1 MFKKKVMESTR
12 QRSKLFIKRIFT
24 LSLALLHTT
33 ENGDGGAVRETAVS
47 VGFRDDIYTR
57 LHSENRTLSVRD
69 DEKEERVSCKT
80 IRLRTL
86 DKDAIRP

>member
-1 MFKKKVMESTR
+1 MHPCV
-12 QRSKLFIKRIFT
+12 
-24 LSLALLHTT
+24 LSLTLLRTT
-33 ENGDGGAVRETAVS
+33 ENRDGGAARETAVS
-47 VGFRDDIYTR
+47 VGFHDDIYTR

-86 DKDAIRP
+86 DKDTIRP